1 MMLYRSL
8 LLGLADACD
17 AECGSEILAL
27 HRLDGKAQL
36 SKEVSHAVH
45 RGVAAVHVV
54 CVLIPGSQECHLE
67 IKGKE
72 ELCSVRCAI
81 GAKRMM
87 VARAL
92 EFCCAFCCR

>member
-1 MMLYRSL
+1 MCCWCLAQVMLYRSL

-45 RGVAAVHVV
+45 RGVAA
-54 CVLIPGSQECHLE
+54 LLFF
-67 IKGKE
+67 
-72 ELCSVRCAI
+72 A
-81 GAKRMM
+81 
-87 VARAL
+87 
-92 EFCCAFCCR
+92 CCLRLNP